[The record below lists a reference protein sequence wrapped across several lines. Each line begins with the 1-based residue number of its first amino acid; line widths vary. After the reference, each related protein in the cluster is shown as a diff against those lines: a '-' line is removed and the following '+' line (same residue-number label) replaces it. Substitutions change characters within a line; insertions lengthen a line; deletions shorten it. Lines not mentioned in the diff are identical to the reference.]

1 MLCLLV
7 CLQSERETAE
17 ARFTKLKLQ
26 AKAKMAT
33 LNKQIA
39 DLKAQEGATVSPLA
53 ELKITPRSISMVPMC
68 ILAVM
73 YSVKML

>member
-1 MLCLLV
+1 MLSLLV

-26 AKAKMAT
+26 AKTKMAA

-39 DLKAQEGATVSPLA
+39 DLKGQEGAAVSPLA
-53 ELKITPRSISMVPMC
+53 EFK
-68 ILAVM
+68 
-73 YSVKML
+73 